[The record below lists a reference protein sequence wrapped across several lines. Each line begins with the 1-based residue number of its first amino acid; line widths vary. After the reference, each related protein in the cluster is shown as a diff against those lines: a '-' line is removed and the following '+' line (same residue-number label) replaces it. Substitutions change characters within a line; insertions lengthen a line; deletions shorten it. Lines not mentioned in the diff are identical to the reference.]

1 MLPLIFPM
9 LRANAT
15 ILALVE
21 NRIYRH
27 GAAPQDVVKPYITWF
42 LVNNRPED
50 QISGSPCVDF
60 DTVQIDCYDL
70 DDTQVETIA
79 YAVRDT
85 LDTVGHA
92 NRMIRDMREEGTDL
106 YVVTIETDLIRS
118 R

>member
-1 MLPLIFPM
+1 MLPLIFPL

-15 ILALVE
+15 ILSLVA

-27 GAAPQDVVKPYITWF
+27 GSAPQGVVKPYITWF
-42 LVNNRPED
+42 LINNRPED
-50 QISGSPCVDF
+50 QISGSPCADF

-85 LDTVGHA
+85 LDAGGHA
-92 NRMIRDMREEGTDL
+92 NRLIRDTREDGTGL